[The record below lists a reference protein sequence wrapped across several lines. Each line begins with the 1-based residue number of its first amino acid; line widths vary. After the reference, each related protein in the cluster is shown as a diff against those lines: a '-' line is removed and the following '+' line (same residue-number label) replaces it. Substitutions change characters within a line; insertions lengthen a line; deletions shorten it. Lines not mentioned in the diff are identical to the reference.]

1 MCVAVPGKVIEVY
14 EDEALVEFIESKKKV
29 NIALINDVKVGDYLL
44 IHVGIAIEKIDKD
57 EGKKTVEIFKSM
69 ISKLEEIYE

>member
-14 EDEALVEFIESKKKV
+14 EDEALVEFIEIKKKV
-29 NIALINDVKVGDYLL
+29 NIALINDVNVGDYLL

-69 ISKLEEIYE
+69 ISKLEERYE

>member
-14 EDEALVEFIESKKKV
+14 EDEALVEFIEIKKKV
-29 NIALINDVKVGDYLL
+29 NIALINDVNVGDYLL

-57 EGKKTVEIFKSM
+57 EGEKTVEIFKSM
-69 ISKLEEIYE
+69 ISKLEERYE

>member
-57 EGKKTVEIFKSM
+57 EGEKTVEIFKSM

>member
-1 MCVAVPGKVIEVY
+1 MCVAVPGKVIKVY

-57 EGKKTVEIFKSM
+57 EGEKTVEIFKSM
-69 ISKLEEIYE
+69 ISNLEEIYE

>member
-57 EGKKTVEIFKSM
+57 EGEKTVEIFKSM
-69 ISKLEEIYE
+69 ISKLEERYE